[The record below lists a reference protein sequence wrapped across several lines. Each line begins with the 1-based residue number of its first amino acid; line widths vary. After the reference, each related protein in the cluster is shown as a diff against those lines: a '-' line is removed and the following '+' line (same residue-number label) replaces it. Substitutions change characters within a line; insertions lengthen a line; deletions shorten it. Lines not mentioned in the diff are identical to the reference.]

1 MKIVAG
7 KCENGIVKVQQ
18 SQEDGSTK
26 EMEVQGCMIVG
37 TMSTSKDN
45 QGYVIFNEDQALFII
60 QNPAAAVSEC
70 LNVLIASVN
79 QLITLIDQ
87 TIALL
92 NTNLT
97 TTMNTNFSLIAA
109 GITAANSQS
118 GSYSPVALTPLVPI
132 TPTMSPMVQAATNL
146 QKFTVLNPPQAQPKP
161 SKPIDTEGM
170 SSEEIGKVIEQ
181 QEKAEKIQ
189 KEMFETVIEQVK
201 SLLSPIQSFIDM
213 LGAFSIPS
221 IDTITAQIENIKNM
235 INQLKEKKE
244 IQEQKEAQEKPKE
257 DGFVM

>member
-18 SQEDGSTK
+18 PQEDGSTK

-109 GITAANSQS
+109 GIAAANSQS

-146 QKFTVLNPPQAQPKP
+146 QKFTVLNSTQPQPT
-161 SKPIDTEGM
+161 KPINTEGM

-189 KEMFETVIEQVK
+189 KELFETVIEQVK